1 MKFPALVRR
10 RTVWLPTW
18 LGGCILFAAGLAPLV
33 FWGLAGERFL
43 SADREVPHDVLIVEG
58 WIREE
63 PIQGASLEF
72 LKGGYRYV
80 VATGG
85 YTGERWTVRR
95 WSDAE
100 IAREG
105 LLRSGVPPE
114 KVVFAQAPD
123 AEASRTFSTAMAAK
137 QALDE
142 KDLIPKAV
150 TVYTRGA
157 HARRSRLV
165 YQKVFGPTVQVG
177 VISWK
182 PQGSESEPWWR
193 NSSRAEDFV
202 KETAG
207 CFWEW
212 LFDSGRFARKAQT

>member
-1 MKFPALVRR
+1 M
-10 RTVWLPTW
+10 
-18 LGGCILFAAGLAPLV
+18 
-33 FWGLAGERFL
+33 
-43 SADREVPHDVLIVEG
+43 LIVEG

-85 YTGERWTVRR
+85 YTGERWEARR

-100 IAREG
+100 IARRS
-105 LLRSGVPPE
+105 LLQNGVPPE

-123 AEASRTFSTAMAAK
+123 AEASRTFSAAVTAK
-137 QALDE
+137 QVLDE
-142 KDLIPKAV
+142 KGLLPKAV
-150 TVYTRGA
+150 TVYTMGA

-165 YQKVFGPTVQVG
+165 YQKVFGSKVPVG

-182 PQGSESEPWWR
+182 PPGSESEPWWR
-193 NSSRAEDFV
+193 NSSRAADFV
-202 KETAG
+202 KETVG
-207 CFWEW
+207 CIWEW
-212 LFDSGRFARKAQT
+212 LFDSGRFARRAQT